1 MIGYL
6 NGKLITFKDSTAIL
20 AVGGVGYEVTCT
32 TDALSRLIN
41 EKGGEVYVYTAVKE
55 DGIYL
60 YGFNNLD
67 EKEIFTSLLGVS
79 GVGPKGAVAIV
90 SALGAN
96 GTREAI
102 QAQDVKRLA
111 SVKGLGKKTAE
122 KIIVELRGGL
132 PVSESGAVAQL
143 NENSEAIE
151 ALTSLGFD
159 KESATKAV
167 QIAKEMGAVTLEDI
181 ISTALRNIR

>member
-6 NGKLITFKDSTAIL
+6 NGKLINFKDSTVLL
-20 AVGGVGYEVTCT
+20 AVNGVGYEVTCT
-32 TDALSRLIN
+32 SQALTRLIN
-41 EKGGEVYVYTAVKE
+41 EKGGEVYTYTAVKE
-55 DGIYL
+55 DGVYL
-60 YGFNNLD
+60 YGFDNTD
-67 EKEIFTSLLGVS
+67 EKEMFLKLTGVS
-79 GVGPKGAVAIV
+79 GVGPKGAIGIL
-90 SALGAN
+90 SSLGAN

-102 QAQDVKRLA
+102 LSQDVKMLS

-132 PVSESGAVAQL
+132 PAGESVATVN
-143 NENSEAIE
+143 NENNDAIE

-159 KESATKAV
+159 KNSASKAV
-167 QIAKEMGAVTLEDI
+167 QIAKEQGAVTLEDV